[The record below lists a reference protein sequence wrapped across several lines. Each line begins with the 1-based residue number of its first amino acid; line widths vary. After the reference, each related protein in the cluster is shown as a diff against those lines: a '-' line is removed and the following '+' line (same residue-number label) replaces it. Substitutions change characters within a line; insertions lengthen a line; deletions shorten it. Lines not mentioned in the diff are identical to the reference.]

1 MEANLNQG
9 LIVRANGG
17 SKSNKMHGGC
27 PARYTRADT
36 DPARTSAR
44 TRQRRRGNRHDCPMR
59 VFFVQVSYDC
69 SRSTLAISSPPRAL
83 GHVHA
88 DPFRSRFGVFTFHP
102 AGEPRLTRSVYSLVT
117 PSCRPMIVDASRLA
131 VPRRLKI
138 PIRITPS
145 TCTPP

>member
-44 TRQRRRGNRHDCPMR
+44 TRQQRRGNRHDCPMR

-69 SRSTLAISSPPRAL
+69 SRSTLAFSHPHQGRWVMCTRI
-83 GHVHA
+83 
-88 DPFRSRFGVFTFHP
+88 RSAPDSG
-102 AGEPRLTRSVYSLVT
+102 SLLLF
-117 PSCRPMIVDASRLA
+117 PLASRG
-131 VPRRLKI
+131 
-138 PIRITPS
+138 
-145 TCTPP
+145 